1 MCSWKGGRGPIQN
14 NVVDNEG
21 SHTKSRLFEG
31 ILPLRKSDIPRDI
44 LAGATLAA
52 LAIPVVMGYTRIS
65 GTPVITGLFTI
76 LFPMALYAL
85 VGSSRHLVVGADSA
99 TAAVLAAGLVGIA
112 AIGSPS
118 YVAYASVLALM
129 VGIMLIAARL
139 VRLGFLAD
147 FLSRTVLVGFLAGVG
162 VQVAIRQLPD
172 MIGIPSQDIGS
183 IQELVTGLAQLSK
196 VNIYSLAISLTVL
209 VVILGVR
216 RISRKIPVA
225 LIVVICVII
234 ASYTLNLPSYGV
246 AMIGAIPSGLPKL
259 GFPNAPMSWN
269 ILQRL
274 FSTALAMFIIILT
287 QSAATSQA
295 YATRYNESFDENIDL
310 IGLAVANIGAG
321 LSGTFVVNGSPTQT
335 EIVDSAGGRSQLA
348 QLTTV
353 CIVAMVLLFITAPLA
368 YMPIAVLAA
377 IVFIIAVELV
387 NVKRMREIFTQ
398 RPSEFWVAL
407 ATAAIVV
414 LVGVEQGMLLA
425 IALSLIDHTRKGYRP
440 SNSLLSI
447 NEEGH
452 WRWVPAT
459 ARTQFLP
466 GVIVYRFNH
475 SMYYANCEGFKTEVI
490 WLVTGTNPPISW
502 FCFDGSAVDDVDFS
516 AAEALREIHGLLR
529 QRGINLVLVEIQ
541 ERVWAEFGRYKII
554 ELIGKENEFK
564 TIYDFHTAYNHRQGA
579 FEKSSQGTDDQ
590 SSNPGLRS

>member
-1 MCSWKGGRGPIQN
+1 
-14 NVVDNEG
+14 
-21 SHTKSRLFEG
+21 
-31 ILPLRKSDIPRDI
+31 
-44 LAGATLAA
+44 
-52 LAIPVVMGYTRIS
+52 
-65 GTPVITGLFTI
+65 
-76 LFPMALYAL
+76 MALYAL

-112 AIGSPS
+112 TIGSPN

-129 VGIMLIAARL
+129 VGIMLITARL

-162 VQVAIRQLPD
+162 VQVAIRQFPD
-172 MIGIPSQDIGS
+172 MLGIPSHDIGS

-209 VVILGVR
+209 VVIFGIR

-234 ASYTLNLPSYGV
+234 ASYTLNLSSYGV

-259 GFPNAPMSWN
+259 GFPNAPISWN

-274 FSTALAMFIIILT
+274 FPTALSMFIIILT

-295 YATRYNESFDENIDL
+295 YATRYNESFNENIDL
-310 IGLAVANIGAG
+310 IGLAIANIGAG

-353 CIVAMVLLFITAPLA
+353 CIVAMILLFITAPLA

-387 NVKRMREIFTQ
+387 NVKRMREIFAQ

-407 ATAAIVV
+407 ATAATVA

-440 SNSLLSI
+440 NNNLLSI
-447 NEEGH
+447 NKEGH

-475 SMYYANCEGFKTEVI
+475 SMYYANCEGFKHEVI
-490 WLVTGTNPPISW
+490 WLVTSANPLVSW
-502 FCFDGSAVDDVDFS
+502 FCLDGSAMDDVDFS
-516 AAEALREIHGLLR
+516 AAAALREIHGLLK
-529 QRGINLVLVEIQ
+529 QRGISLVLVEVQ
-541 ERVWAEFGRYKII
+541 DRVWTEFGRYKIT
-554 ELIGKENEFK
+554 ELIGRENEFK
-564 TIYDFHTAYNHRQGA
+564 TIYDFDAAYKHRQGA
-579 FEKSSQGTDDQ
+579 VESSQGTDNQ
-590 SSNPGLRS
+590 SSKPDLPYDRNLHQSS